1 MLRVTALLLCLTTAV
16 SCASAPPGPRVE
28 QRGIYAEEIAGGQ
41 FNFHVGQRSMDDSAS
56 WGRLSEQVN
65 FGLDFVHGPGDRF
78 LQWDVAF
85 HYSTDEADSLT
96 GPRVT
101 AETFDGSIGLI
112 HFFRFGAEQVVPY
125 IGGGLAGIYVDTEF
139 LNASEVD
146 ASDWSFA
153 GYARAG
159 LEFRFRENE
168 HIGIDVRAI
177 GGSSLDMAGVST
189 NADAIVISMIF
200 GNQY

>member
-1 MLRVTALLLCLTTAV
+1 MLRVAALLLCLTTAV
-16 SCASAPPGPRVE
+16 SCASAPPGPRME
-28 QRGIYAEEIAGGQ
+28 QRGVYAEEIAGGQ
-41 FNFHVGQRSMDDSAS
+41 FNFSVGQRSMDDSAT
-56 WGRLSEQVN
+56 WDRLGEQVD
-65 FGLDFVHGPGDRF
+65 FGIDFVLGPGNNF

-85 HYSTDEADSLT
+85 HYSIDEADSLT
-96 GPRVT
+96 GPSVT

-112 HFFRFGAEQVVPY
+112 HFFRFGEQRIVPY

-139 LNASEVD
+139 LNASEIN

-159 LEFRFRENE
+159 LQFRFRQNE

-177 GGSSLDMAGVST
+177 GGTSLDMAGTST